1 MTLALAGV
9 RAGVDY
15 RCSDH
20 ESESS
25 AQRLR
30 IRDEVVLRHLN
41 LASEI

>member
-15 RCSDH
+15 RCPDH

-25 AQRLR
+25 AERLC
-30 IRDEVVLRHLN
+30 IRTEFVLRHLN
-41 LASEI
+41 MASEI